1 MVIFIDSNKIITN
14 FNENPLN
21 YGRKRIIL
29 NYEEVTKDNFLEV
42 FDKAL
47 TIHESNKNDC
57 EFLINMFLG
66 KQHILDRPAPNTSN
80 INNKTVV
87 NYAFPITRQIVGYTF
102 GNPLELIQKDNDK
115 QKDVQK
121 LTDIFGYEETYT
133 TDICAAL
140 YGSIC
145 GLSYEITLPS
155 KDISKDNTPDIPIL
169 IDYLDPRDTFVV
181 QSTSVGNPQ
190 IMSCML
196 SKDTE
201 GNYKKYT
208 AFTNDYKFT
217 LDCSD
222 PERKVKVEKNPIGL
236 DPITMIEN
244 SLFLTGDWEQAISVM
259 DALNLVTS
267 DSLNDIEGT
276 IKSLLVLIGCELDNS
291 DETLA
296 SIKDK
301 RLLSLAGATD
311 SVSSNLDAKFIS
323 PKLESTSVQNIREFL
338 EDARNVITG
347 IPDRSA
353 NSSGGDT
360 GEAVLN
366 RDGWTDIEIVAKLK
380 ELFFKKGKKRQVSVA
395 IKILQQL
402 NIIPKDLTT
411 MDIDIN
417 IGRHTTDNLGTKA
430 SAFATL
436 VATGEIATIDALE
449 MSGLTTRVAEVVER
463 GEEFKEKKREDS
475 LEYMK
480 KEAALNGVG
489 ISNPDDNKTHV
500 TNYNYNSN
508 NNNNNSTGYNRRRY
522 RRNYSNY
529 GGNTSI

>member
-1 MVIFIDSNKIITN
+1 MVVNTDSNKIVIDNTM
-14 FNENPLN
+14 NPIN

-29 NYEEVTKDNFLEV
+29 NYDKVTPDNFMEV

-47 TIHESNKNDC
+47 TIHESNRKDC

-66 KQHILDRPAPNTSN
+66 KQNILNRPAPNTSN
-80 INNKTVV
+80 INNRTVV

-102 GNPLELIQKDNDK
+102 GNPLELIQKNNDK
-115 QKDVQK
+115 QKEVQQ
-121 LTDIFGYEETYT
+121 LSDIFGYEESYT
-133 TDICAAL
+133 TDICTAL
-140 YGSIC
+140 FASIC
-145 GLSYEITLPS
+145 GLGYEITLPS
-155 KDISKDNTPDIPIL
+155 TEISKDNTPDVPIV
-169 IDYLDPRDTFVV
+169 IDYLDPRDTFIV

-196 SKDTE
+196 TKDVD
-201 GNYKKYT
+201 GNFKKYI
-208 AFTNDYKFT
+208 AFTNEYKFT
-217 LDCSD
+217 LDYETN
-222 PERKVKVEKNPIGL
+222 PRQLKVESNPIGL
-236 DPITMIEN
+236 DPITMMGN

-276 IKSLLVLIGCELDNS
+276 IKSLLVLIGCELEDS
-291 DETLA
+291 DETLS

-301 RLLSLAGATD
+301 RLLSLAGGTD
-311 SVSSNLDAKFIS
+311 SVSSNLDAKFIA
-323 PKLESTSVQNIREFL
+323 PKLDSTSVQNIREFL

-380 ELFFKKGKKRQVSVA
+380 ELFFKKGKKRQVAVA

-402 NIIPKDLTT
+402 DVIPKDLTT

-436 VATGEIATIDALE
+436 LATGEIATIDALE
-449 MSGLTTRVAEVVER
+449 MAGLTTRASEVVER
-463 GEEFKEKKREDS
+463 GEEFKAKKREES

-480 KEAALNGVG
+480 KEAALTGAGV
-489 ISNPDDNKTHV
+489 SNPDNDNKTNI
-500 TNYNYNSN
+500 TNYNYNSGGN
-508 NNNNNSTGYNRRRY
+508 GSGYNRRRY
-522 RRNYSNY
+522 KRRNGNYSNDMY
-529 GGNTSI
+529 N